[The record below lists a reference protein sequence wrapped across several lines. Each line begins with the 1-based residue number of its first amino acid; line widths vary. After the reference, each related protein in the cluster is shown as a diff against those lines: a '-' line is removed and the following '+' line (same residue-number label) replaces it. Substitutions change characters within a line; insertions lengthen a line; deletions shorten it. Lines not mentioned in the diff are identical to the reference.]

1 MTEEAGFGSVRVV
14 PAPLASTLHFVAGRR
29 RQRRAPTQATP

>member
-1 MTEEAGFGSVRVV
+1 MTEEIGFGSVRVV

-29 RQRRAPTQATP
+29 LDRRQPA